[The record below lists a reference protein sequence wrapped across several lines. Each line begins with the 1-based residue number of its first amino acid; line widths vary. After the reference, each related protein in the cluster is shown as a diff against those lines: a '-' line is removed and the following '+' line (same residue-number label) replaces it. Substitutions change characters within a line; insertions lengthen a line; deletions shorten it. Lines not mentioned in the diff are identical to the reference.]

1 MVMLQSGPTHSLVAK
16 FLQHSVVTCSTQISC
31 CRGKM
36 LQMRP
41 QTDVCEPLMPRCV
54 VQSASELLQLSGPT
68 FGFTTREISMVGGY
82 TENPKKNTKWSK
94 LGRGGGAYT
103 GMGAC
108 SGQYSI
114 YLNLIRS
121 HQDSLV
127 FIKLYI
133 LYNRKLLREKTF
145 ANFAVW
151 WLFAIVFSTKFEG
164 MMSFGV
170 AKAIPKNVLRKNPIC
185 HQFPKVFS
193 LESFLL
199 CAMYCSHLCPYFP
212 LLLIPMSQLVN
223 GNMCIKVHHHRCHM

>member
-1 MVMLQSGPTHSLVAK
+1 MVMLQSGPTCSLVAK
-16 FLQHSVVTCSTQISC
+16 FPQRSVVTCSTQISC

-82 TENPKKNTKWSK
+82 TENPKKPQNGQNW
-94 LGRGGGAYT
+94 GVGAYT

-114 YLNLIRS
+114 YLNLIQS

-127 FIKLYI
+127 FIKLYV

-145 ANFAVW
+145 GISQFGGYSQQ
-151 WLFAIVFSTKFEG
+151 FS
-164 MMSFGV
+164 
-170 AKAIPKNVLRKNPIC
+170 PRNLR
-185 HQFPKVFS
+185 
-193 LESFLL
+193 
-199 CAMYCSHLCPYFP
+199 A
-212 LLLIPMSQLVN
+212 
-223 GNMCIKVHHHRCHM
+223 